1 VVTCKVYFIGGD
13 QLNLFGETAEFVY
26 NKLKLETHV
35 PGRLFVLMENK
46 KELVIF
52 TDKVTYVEK
61 NVLPDEAVEELRK
74 SLNHEIYKV

>member
-1 VVTCKVYFIGGD
+1 MVTCKIHFIGGE
-13 QLNLFGETAEFVY
+13 QLNLVGETAEFVY

-35 PGRLFVLMENK
+35 PGRLFILMENK

-61 NVLPDEAVEELRK
+61 KVLPDEAVDELRK
-74 SLNHEIYKV
+74 STNQEIYHV